1 MEGTYVGVNDGDTV
15 RIVLG
20 HAEGSRVGTPD
31 GAVGIAI
38 GFTDKENDGDSVG
51 TLEGTEDSFA
61 DGALVETILSLTVG
75 DADGS

>member
-20 HAEGSRVGTPD
+20 HAD